1 MTYRSR
7 RRWYDLTGPA
17 SQFAVASGLS
27 EGSWFRCSIPRARM
41 KQLTQRSDAQAIRDT
56 ASWLGMGLASAI
68 GAVYLWPSWWS
79 APLWLFYGVLYSS
92 AGETRRHETSHGNA
106 FRTRRLQ
113 NVVLQIASFCRM
125 RDPVVERWRHTRHHT
140 DTLIVG
146 RDLEIDVMRPARLFR
161 LLVNLCGLIDVPV
174 QFGLIVEH
182 AFGHMS
188 GDERQV
194 VPPSEGRKVFRTARV
209 WLVVY
214 AATITAAVVLHS
226 WIPVLLIGGPQFYG
240 CFLERIYSFT
250 QHAGLGENVLDHR
263 LNTRTV
269 LMGPFNRFIYWN
281 MNYHIEHHMF
291 PMVPYFRLAEL
302 HEELKAD
309 MPAPYPSL
317 FAAYRE
323 IIPAVIRQL
332 KDPTYFIKREL
343 PSGAT
348 PYNPPV
354 DGLFVEALF
363 A

>member
-1 MTYRSR
+1 
-7 RRWYDLTGPA
+7 
-17 SQFAVASGLS
+17 
-27 EGSWFRCSIPRARM
+27 M
-41 KQLTQRSDAQAIRDT
+41 KQLMARSDSPAVRDT
-56 ASWLGMGLASAI
+56 ALWLGTGLASAV
-68 GAVYLWPSWWS
+68 GAIYLWPSWWS
-79 APLWLFYGVLYSS
+79 APFWLIYGVLYSS
-92 AGETRRHETSHGNA
+92 AGESRRHETSHGTA

-113 NVVLQIASFCRM
+113 NVVVQIASFCRM
-125 RDPVVERWRHTRHHT
+125 RDPVIERWRHTRHHT

-146 RDLEIDVMRPARLFR
+146 RDLEIEVMRPARLVK
-161 LLVNLCGLIDVPV
+161 LLLNMFGLVDVPV

-182 AFGHMS
+182 SFARMS
-188 GDERQV
+188 ADEQLV
-194 VPPSEGRKVFRTARV
+194 VPPSERRKVFRTARL
-209 WLVVY
+209 WLAIY
-214 AATITAAVVLHS
+214 AATIASAIALHT
-226 WIPVLLIGGPQFYG
+226 WIPILLVGGPQFYG

-269 LMGPFNRFIYWN
+269 LMGPFNRFVYWN

-291 PMVPYFRLAEL
+291 PMVPYYKLAEL

-309 MPAPYPSL
+309 MPTPYPSL

-323 IIPAVIRQL
+323 IIPAVLRQL

-343 PSGAT
+343 PRGAQ

-354 DGLFVEALF
+354 NGLFVEALS